1 MNSTRM
7 LHGDWRFWMSQT
19 IRLPCHIFIGSRTLA
34 NDQIP
39 ANHLHNTP
47 CPQNVWHDLWSAFH
61 HYQAWRNTLM
71 TLITLETLWGMIWA
85 YNIPLIR
92 ENLSRKVKNKLKLR
106 DTQDQSRATLTTLV
120 FHRVCQSLLKITVC
134 EWSRLT
140 WTELSG
146 FQRWRW
152 ETHKDTETT
161 TMAPQFIYGSSGW
174 TAHRGEPIT
183 SWRWHVSPVPV
194 GDDVIRWWCKWGPQC
209 KR

>member
-7 LHGDWRFWMSQT
+7 LHGEWRFWMSQT

-39 ANHLHNTP
+39 ANHLHNNTP

-106 DTQDQSRATLTTLV
+106 DTQDRSKPRYFNHAGI
-120 FHRVCQSLLKITVC
+120 S
-134 EWSRLT
+134 SRLSISSQDYRLRVKPFDLDRALWIPT
-140 WTELSG
+140 VTLG
-146 FQRWRW
+146 
-152 ETHKDTETT
+152 DT
-161 TMAPQFIYGSSGW
+161 
-174 TAHRGEPIT
+174 
-183 SWRWHVSPVPV
+183 
-194 GDDVIRWWCKWGPQC
+194 
-209 KR
+209 